1 MINSPQ
7 EGGGPAFPCHGPNG
21 MIFNYGMTLREYF
34 AGRALVGWL
43 SGPCAGD
50 VMDEYLGDEK
60 AFSEHLAA
68 VSRNCYQY
76 ADAMLA
82 AREENK

>member
-1 MINSPQ
+1 M
-7 EGGGPAFPCHGPNG
+7 EAK
-21 MIFNYGMTLREYF
+21 GMTLRDYF

-50 VMDEYLGDEK
+50 VMDDYLGDER

-68 VSRNCYQY
+68 VSQNCYQY

-82 AREENK
+82 AREKEAK